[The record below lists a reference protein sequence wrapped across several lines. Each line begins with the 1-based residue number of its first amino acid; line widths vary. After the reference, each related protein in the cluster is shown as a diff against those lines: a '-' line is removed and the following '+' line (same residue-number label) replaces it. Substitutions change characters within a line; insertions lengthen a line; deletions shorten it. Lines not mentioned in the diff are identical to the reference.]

1 MASSTAALLPALR
14 PLGELEQGAF
24 DALVAHSA
32 AIAAGTRTA
41 AELHADPALR
51 TVDVSGALHRALLS
65 LFLEAA
71 RANTTTEML
80 VSELTSVLS
89 EPRARAIAS
98 ILAEGGPTLC
108 GAVAAAGFG
117 PAEIV
122 DVHWQRRTVAG
133 PADGGRALYAIT
145 LTTRR
150 LGDATPSTIQ
160 FSASIE
166 QLSALV
172 AELKNA
178 LHQVERE
185 CAE

>member
-32 AIAAGTRTA
+32 SIAAGTRTA
-41 AELHADPALR
+41 AELHAEPALR
-51 TVDVSGALHRALLS
+51 GVDGSGTLHRALLS
-65 LFLEAA
+65 LFLEAS
-71 RANTTTEML
+71 RAGTGTEML
-80 VSELTSVLS
+80 VSELASVLP
-89 EPRARAIAS
+89 EPRARSIAA

-122 DVHWQRRTVAG
+122 DVQWQRGTVAG
-133 PADGGRALYAIT
+133 PTEGGRALYAIT

-150 LGDATPSTIQ
+150 VGDASPSHLQ
-160 FSASIE
+160 FSATSE

-172 AELKNA
+172 AELRAA

-185 CAE
+185 CAA